1 MVSFRNSPCYLRLSN
16 LKFFWTKFLFCR
28 RTRVSRPL
36 AGEPQRLER
45 RFATGIPAAMLLP
58 ADQGTPTIKAGL
70 AIFYCNFGRFFH
82 DAAGISAFAPFRSLI
97 LSVPILT
104 LNSKCTVPV
113 FSSCVTFFTFFI
125 WNPICTV
132 RY

>member
-16 LKFFWTKFLFCR
+16 LQFFWTKFLFCR

-70 AIFYCNFGRFFH
+70 AVFYCNSNATFLIGFVH
-82 DAAGISAFAPFRSLI
+82 DAVHVAGISAFA
-97 LSVPILT
+97 LT
-104 LNSKCTVPV
+104 FQIPHTVSAD
-113 FSSCVTFFTFFI
+113 F
-125 WNPICTV
+125 NG
-132 RY
+132 